1 MIRAET
7 PAHLPAAMQP
17 AADAP
22 GWSVLIIDDEPAN
35 LRVLFEM
42 LDRRGFEVLTAGTA
56 ERGLRLAAE
65 AQPDIILLD
74 VLLPRIDGFEC
85 CRRLRRGASTRS
97 IPVICISVLDDL
109 DNRLSGLAAGAVD
122 YVTKPFDAREV
133 LLRLVNHLR
142 LVAQARDP
150 SAPAPEPEQAL
161 AQVAGR
167 TDVGLLLRA
176 RDRLL
181 ENLAEPFDLA
191 ALARH
196 AGTNRTTL
204 NALFTEHLGLSAF
217 AFLREQRLHRGRE
230 LLLATDLPIQ
240 CIAERVGYRNGRD
253 FATAFRALFG
263 VSPRALRQATRR

>member
-1 MIRAET
+1 MIRTET
-7 PAHLPAAMQP
+7 PADLPAASEP
-17 AADAP
+17 AAAAP

-42 LDRRGFEVLTAGTA
+42 LDRRGFEVLTAGTP

-65 AQPDIILLD
+65 ARPDIILLD

-85 CRRLRRGASTRS
+85 CRRLRREPSTQS
-97 IPVICISVLDDL
+97 IPVIFISVLDNL

-142 LVAQARDP
+142 LVEQARDP
-150 SAPAPEPEQAL
+150 SALAPQPQQTDAQA
-161 AQVAGR
+161 AGR
-167 TDVGLLLRA
+167 TEVGFLLRA
-176 RDRLL
+176 RDHLL
-181 ENLAEPFDLA
+181 ANLAEPFDLA
-191 ALARH
+191 ALARR

-204 NALFTEHLGLSAF
+204 NALFTEHLGLSAY
-217 AFLREQRLHRGRE
+217 AFLREQRLHRGRD

-240 CIAERVGYRNGRD
+240 LIAERVGYRNARD
-253 FATAFRALFG
+253 FATAFRVLFG
-263 VSPRALRQATRR
+263 VSPRALRQGTRC